1 MWVRIIF
8 SSEVAA
14 QVQIW
19 DNVSMLHMGL
29 SIDMLGGAHRIAILG
44 KQWPFPDPIVAD
56 LNSGMRNNCGQ
67 LKLN

>member
-1 MWVRIIF
+1 MWARIIF

-19 DNVSMLHMGL
+19 DNVPMFHMG
-29 SIDMLGGAHRIAILG
+29 SAIGMG
-44 KQWPFPDPIVAD
+44 KQWPLPDPIVAD